1 MPSWLTALLS
11 FAGVLSTLFLGLIGW
26 RIQLIGKRRTEIA
39 EEALLA
45 FAHAVDAVKTIR
57 SFATWSHEQE
67 AVRKEAGI
75 SADKRVPGEVYRV
88 TLWRISE
95 NREKFAALRKLQLL
109 CRYHFGEDASRPF
122 DDLHGQVHRVALAAN
137 MAASTAS
144 DEPEDLVSLRREMK
158 WEAAIWAGYG
168 RPDDVADK
176 VDAAQ
181 RDLEAIL
188 TPHLRAD
195 AALLPIA
202 VGWRASKARLGRSRT
217 PQQ

>member
-1 MPSWLTALLS
+1 MPGWLTALLS

-45 FAHAVDAVKTIR
+45 FAHAVDAVTAIR
-57 SFATWSHEQE
+57 SLATWSHEQE
-67 AVRKEAGI
+67 AVRKKAGM
-75 SADKRVPGEVYRV
+75 SADERMRGEVYLV
-88 TLWRISE
+88 TLWRIGE
-95 NREKFAALRKLQLL
+95 HREKFAALRKLQLL

-137 MAASTAS
+137 MAASTAR
-144 DEPEDLVSLRREMK
+144 DDPKNLVSLCREMK
-158 WEAAIWAGYG
+158 WEAAIWEGYG
-168 RPDDVADK
+168 RPDDLAEK
-176 VDAAQ
+176 VDAAK

-188 TPHLRAD
+188 KPHLRAD
-195 AALLPIA
+195 AAFLPIA
-202 VGWRASKARLGRSRT
+202 IGWRASKARFVRSKT